1 MFNSFFDGF
10 ISYGRADSKSFAAKL
25 QTDLS
30 EAGFNIWFD
39 QNDIPL
45 GVDFQNQI
53 DDGIEKANNF
63 LYVIAPHSVNSP
75 YCLKEVVLAMKRN
88 KRIIPLLHV
97 DSITFETWQERN
109 PEGTPEE
116 WDAYQA
122 AGKHSSFPNM
132 HPAIGKINWIY
143 FREGIDDYG
152 QSLQGLIGLMHKHED
167 YVKQHTFLLTKAL
180 DWEKNLRQTRF
191 LLTGDER
198 KSANEWLVKR
208 FNDEQAPCEPTDL
221 HCEYICESEKNTNN
235 QMTDVFLCYSEQDD
249 DAMDV
254 VARRL
259 MREGKTIWRNT
270 TDIKTGTEFQQEIN
284 HGIER
289 ADNVVFLL
297 SLDSLNSIY
306 CQEELEYATALNKRI
321 ITVMV
326 CPTPLD
332 EIPER
337 LRSLQFIDIANTENP
352 EKYDQGLIRMVKSLQ
367 EDSVYH
373 YQHKAILVQALKWK
387 EQDQNTSILYRGYNL
402 KNAQG
407 WLTLAEKHPR
417 YPALPLHREFL
428 EASAAQ
434 PPDASLDVFISYSR
448 ADTDF
453 ARKINEA
460 LQIQGKTAWFDQESI
475 ASGADFQ
482 QEINKGIEQCDNF
495 LFIISPDAI
504 ESEYC
509 VDEVEFAAS
518 LNKRFVTL
526 LHRPVAEDK
535 VHPAFKNI
543 QWIDFKR
550 HNGDF
555 NANFSDLIRTL
566 DLDRDHV
573 KSHTKWLQR
582 SLEWQEKGKTN
593 DMLLRG
599 SEFTIAEQW
608 LMDGDAEKK
617 QPPATELQR
626 AFITKSKDAIE
637 AEVLREKRQKTILKG
652 LLGAVSVVAA
662 IALMVGLLAL
672 KQNKALKVS
681 EIRAITTTTKALFAL
696 NDQLGA
702 LKQSITAGVKLK
714 KLGVDKNPALS
725 RDVEEILRQTVY
737 GSRVKN
743 RLSHAAPVLGVTYSP
758 SGDYIATASAD
769 NLVQVWKEDGQLVT
783 TITGHNDS
791 VLAVAFSPDEK
802 ILATAGVD
810 RTIKLWTID
819 GTLITSLI
827 GHLDQVNSLV
837 FSPDGSKLLSGS
849 GDKTAKLWEVST
861 GKRLVTFHG
870 HGDKVNS
877 VRFHPTQEIIAT
889 GSQDATVKLW
899 AFNGNLLKTLTGHT
913 DKVTAIA
920 FDPNGKELASVSN
933 DQTIKFW
940 DFQTG
945 ELLKNIV
952 SSRYLSGHTQ
962 AINDI
967 QFSHDG
973 SFFVTASDDNYL
985 KVWLRDGKLLTT
997 LGGHTDRVT
1006 RLAIH
1011 PDDQSIISSGL
1022 DNAVLV
1028 WQWRGS
1034 DLLKILYG
1042 HNQTVTDVAFTKTGN
1057 NEIYST
1063 GLDGFLKRWQI
1074 GSKDPVAFTFSDSE
1088 NEEPG
1093 RLNSLAV
1100 SPDGELIVTG
1110 DKEGNMYIWR
1120 RDGQLITT
1128 YNAHYDDIMA
1138 IAFSADGKLFA
1149 TAGRD
1154 KVAKIWRRDGSFV
1167 TPING
1172 HTDAITDIAFSPDG
1186 KFLATSSWDN
1196 TVRIWTPIGRLIY
1209 TFEGHTGSVLSV
1221 AISPDS
1227 KLVASGS
1234 GDNTVK
1240 IWDVEKKVEQT
1251 TIRGHLDSVYAVSF
1265 SPTGSTLASGSGD
1278 NSIKLWTTTG
1288 EFITTFLGHQGD
1300 IMSIDFSS
1308 DGKSMVSA
1316 SEDNTAIVWNVQ
1328 QVLHLDDLLYH
1339 ACAWGDG
1346 FLKYNSWLDGDDRAL
1361 CDGVSK
1367 VKPPM

>member
-1 MFNSFFDGF
+1 MTEGFSFPSERLYHCPTPMFNSFFDGF

-25 QTDLS
+25 QTSLS

-63 LYVIAPHSVNSP
+63 LYVIAPHSINSP
-75 YCLKEVVLAMKRN
+75 YCLKEILLAMKRN

-97 DSITFETWQERN
+97 ESISYETWQERN
-109 PEGTPEE
+109 PGGTAEE
-116 WDAYQA
+116 WEAYQA

-143 FREGIDDYG
+143 FREGIDDYEA
-152 QSLQGLIGLMHKHED
+152 SLKGLIGLMHKHDD
-167 YVKQHTFLLTKAL
+167 YVKEHTFLLTKAL
-180 DWEKNLRQTRF
+180 EWEANHRQTRY

-198 KSANEWLVKR
+198 KSANEWLMKR

-235 QMTDVFLCYSEQDD
+235 QMTDVFLSYSEQDD
-249 DAMDV
+249 DAMEV

-270 TDIKTGTEFQQEIN
+270 TDIKTGTEFQREIN
-284 HGIER
+284 GGIER

-297 SLDSLNSIY
+297 SQDSLNSIY
-306 CQEELEYATALNKRI
+306 CQQELDYATELNKRI

-326 CPTPLD
+326 CPTEL
-332 EIPER
+332 ENIPEQW
-337 LRSLQFIDIANTENP
+337 RSLQFIDIANTETP
-352 EKYDQGLIRMVKSLQ
+352 EKYAQGLTRLIKSLQ

-373 YQHKAILVQALKWK
+373 YQHKAILVQALKWQ
-387 EQDQNTSILYRGYNL
+387 EQGKNASILYRGYNL
-402 KNAQG
+402 KNAQN
-407 WLTLAEKHPR
+407 WLTLAEKHPL

-428 EASAAQ
+428 EASAEQ

-453 ARKINEA
+453 ARKINGA
-460 LQIQGKTAWFDQESI
+460 LQLQGKTAWFDQESI

-518 LNKRFVTL
+518 LNKRFVTV

-550 HNGDF
+550 HGGDF

-582 SLEWQEKGKTN
+582 SLEWQDKGKTA

-599 SEFTIAEQW
+599 SEFSIAEQW
-608 LMDGDAEKK
+608 LTEADTEKK
-617 QPPATELQR
+617 QPPATALQR
-626 AFITKSKDAIE
+626 DFITKSKEAIE
-637 AEVLREKRQKTILKG
+637 AEIRKEKRKKTVLKG
-652 LLGAVSVVAA
+652 LLGAVSFVAA
-662 IALMVGLLAL
+662 IAVMVGLIAL

-714 KLGVDKNPALS
+714 KLGTSENPDLS
-725 RDVEEILRQTVY
+725 REVEEILRQTVY

-743 RLSHAAPVLGVTYSP
+743 RLSHAAPVLSVTYSP
-758 SGDYIATASAD
+758 TGEYIATASAD
-769 NLVQVWKEDGQLVT
+769 NLVKVWKENGELVT
-783 TITGHNDS
+783 TISGHNDS

-810 RTIKLWTID
+810 RTIKLWTLN
-819 GTLITSLI
+819 GELITSLV

-849 GDKTAKLWEVST
+849 SDKTTKLWDVST

-870 HGDKVNS
+870 HADKVNS
-877 VRFHPTQEIIAT
+877 VQFHPTQDMVAT
-889 GSQDATVKLW
+889 ASQDGTIKLW
-899 AFNGNLLKTLTGHT
+899 ELNGNLINTLKGHT

-920 FDPNGKELASVSN
+920 FDPQGKELASVSN

-940 DFQTG
+940 DPQTG
-945 ELLKNIV
+945 TLIKDIV
-952 SSRYLSGHTQ
+952 SSKNLDGHTQ
-962 AINDI
+962 PINDI

-973 SFFVTASDDNYL
+973 TFFVTASDDNYL
-985 KVWLRDGKLLTT
+985 KVWLREGKLLTT

-1006 RLAIH
+1006 HLAIH
-1011 PDDQSIISSGL
+1011 PDDQTIVSSGL

-1028 WQWRGS
+1028 WQWKGS
-1034 DLLKILYG
+1034 NLLKILYG
-1042 HNQTVTDVAFTKTGN
+1042 HNQTVTDVTFTKTEK

-1063 GLDGFLKRWQI
+1063 GLDGFLKRWNVA
-1074 GSKDPVAFTFSDSE
+1074 SKDPVAFTFASDDITE
-1088 NEEPG
+1088 FIE
-1093 RLNSLAV
+1093 LTSLAV
-1100 SPDGELIVTG
+1100 SPDGEQIVTG
-1110 DKEGNMYIWR
+1110 DKEGNMYIWN
-1120 RDGQLITT
+1120 RDGKLITT
-1128 YNAHYDDIMA
+1128 YDAHYDDIMS
-1138 IAFSADGKLFA
+1138 IAFSPDGKLFA

-1154 KVAKIWRRDGSFV
+1154 KVAKIWRRDGTFL

-1172 HTDAITDIAFSPDG
+1172 HTDAITDIAFSPNG
-1186 KFLATSSWDN
+1186 QFIATSSWDN
-1196 TVRIWTPIGRLIY
+1196 TVRIWSTVGRLIY
-1209 TFEGHTGSVLSV
+1209 TFEEHTGSVLAV

-1227 KLVASGS
+1227 KLLASGS

-1240 IWDVEKKVEQT
+1240 VWDVDNKREFT
-1251 TIRGHLDSVYAVSF
+1251 TIEGHLDSVYAVAF
-1265 SPTGSTLASGSGD
+1265 SPDG
-1278 NSIKLWTTTG
+1278 TT
-1288 EFITTFLGHQGD
+1288 D
-1300 IMSIDFSS
+1300 R
-1308 DGKSMVSA
+1308 KSV
-1316 SEDNTAIVWNVQ
+1316 V
-1328 QVLHLDDLLYH
+1328 
-1339 ACAWGDG
+1339 
-1346 FLKYNSWLDGDDRAL
+1346 
-1361 CDGVSK
+1361 
-1367 VKPPM
+1367 